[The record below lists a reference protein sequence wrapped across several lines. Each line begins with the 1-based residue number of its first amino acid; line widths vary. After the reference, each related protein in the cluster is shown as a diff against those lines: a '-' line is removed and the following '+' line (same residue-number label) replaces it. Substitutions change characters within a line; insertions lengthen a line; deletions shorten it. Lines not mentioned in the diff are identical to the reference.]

1 MLMRRNTSLVFSFI
15 PVLLGFY
22 MIAHNDFLSIYGEWQ
37 HYGMDWIDDNTFGF
51 VLVALGICLFVSFM
65 VKSPNIQS
73 VLLVLLGA
81 ILFAMFFIYLY
92 RSILGFQNLTWIFSL
107 SVFLLLYTSI
117 LRAGDRNYA
126 K

>member
-22 MIAHNDFLSIYGEWQ
+22 MIVHNDFLNIYGEWAN
-37 HYGMDWIDDNTFGF
+37 YGMDWIDDNTFGF
-51 VLVALGICLFVSFM
+51 VLVVLGICLFVSFM
-65 VKSPNIQS
+65 IKSPGIQS

-81 ILFAMFFIYLY
+81 VLFAMFFIYLY